1 MDAMKNMLDKIWNF
15 LLTIAEERAKFVAQ
29 KAKYRGY

>member
-1 MDAMKNMLDKIWNF
+1 MKKMLDKFWNF
-15 LLTIAEERAKFVAQ
+15 IMAISEERAKFVAQ